1 MKKCFILILVLC
13 LILSSPAFAA
23 VHSFHFVFRSKGGTD
38 KEGYVQKKTPT
49 KFGETM
55 PKYTDMVQ
63 GDQAQFWFRDYDKV
77 VLTKKATLTINS
89 FPTYQNQ
96 WTQFRYNRTM
106 NDDEFVQYGGKCLK
120 FSGLD
125 FYITGQWVP

>member
-1 MKKCFILILVLC
+1 M
-13 LILSSPAFAA
+13 
-23 VHSFHFVFRSKGGTD
+23 
-38 KEGYVQKKTPT
+38 QKKTPT